1 MASGGAV
8 ADVDPQPMV
17 GVALGDGHA
26 VSRVHEEIGCRVGR
40 ERSQCGLNWIGWGVR
55 RPALGQE
62 CVIRIFDP
70 CRGCACSVEERAVNW
85 VFGKAEAR
93 DGDTVLAAVTA
104 AATRCWS
111 PTRRV
116 ELEFH
121 ECCAGMLVERSDVGV
136 AVGRACAD
144 YVRVGVRV
152 TQSHAKPECG
162 MQLEVERSPVLR
174 CRWRVRGQR

>member
-1 MASGGAV
+1 
-8 ADVDPQPMV
+8 MV
-17 GVALGDGHA
+17 SVALGDGHA

-93 DGDTVLAAVTA
+93 AGDTVLAAVTA
-104 AATRCWS
+104 AATRGWS

-116 ELEFH
+116 GVEFH
-121 ECCAGMLVERSDVGV
+121 GWCRGAAGSRREGGTTDRG
-136 AVGRACAD
+136 GRDC
-144 YVRVGVRV
+144 
-152 TQSHAKPECG
+152 
-162 MQLEVERSPVLR
+162 
-174 CRWRVRGQR
+174 W